1 MFSRIL
7 FPSVFALSVAL
18 SPIVASAGETVGV
31 QPAPLRGGITADSCF
46 VHIDSNQ
53 YTVNSTSLPRF
64 YHEIK
69 VGEPCGTGYEVEI
82 RYPEY
87 QNLSTGEL
95 KALRKLQKMGQL
107 ASDSDVCKDG
117 VTLLPEQVTT
127 GGLNM
132 ETRLSV
138 SRKQGYLGVSFSP
151 VVLHKG
157 QWKRILSCQ
166 LLVRPRTGAASPVA
180 APSSV
185 SAAESRWAAKSVLAE
200 GKWVKIRVSDEGIYQ
215 LTASDIQKM
224 GFTSLDKVKVY
235 GYGGLLQN
243 EVFAFPSVDERML
256 QTHTPDDLEEVPT
269 LTTSDG
275 RKLFW
280 AEGTVRYK
288 WNSGTQR
295 YTHIQN
301 HYSNYSYYFLTE
313 GDSPSSVQRLSEI
326 SLDEASA
333 ILEEVPAVAVY
344 EKDTYSWYCGGRGM
358 FDSHDFSTNSV
369 FSYRLTL
376 PQMSANGT
384 KTVEVRMGAS
394 AKGAASPFNISLNGT
409 KLGTFSVKG
418 YDESRASA
426 KAELFTFNRV
436 TTLQSD
442 LSNIFQF
449 TSQSNHS
456 ARLDYIRI
464 NYPRLLSIVDRPYS
478 FSPQK
483 SGTVA
488 LQVRNASGTSHVWR
502 IGQPGSPTA
511 EVPSTLSADGLLT
524 AVTSTPV
531 RRFVCFDESKDYASP
546 EYIGDVANQ
555 NLHGQEPVDYIII
568 VPASGKLVEQAERL
582 LKLHNVRS
590 GLTGRVVRAD
600 ELYNEFS
607 SGTPDANAYR
617 RYLKM
622 FYDRAGNDEQA
633 VPRFCL
639 LMGKASWDN
648 RLLTSATSK
657 YKADDLLLAF
667 EVDGN
672 ATDIGTIY
680 SFCTDD
686 FFGFLDDGEGSD
698 FGFGKLDIALGR
710 MSCLTAED
718 AERLVDKVEEYL
730 QNTNVGS
737 WKNTIVTLADN
748 GNANQHMSDAEA
760 AANAVER
767 AAPAFDIQR
776 VYWDRYTRTSS
787 ATGFTYPQATERLHQ
802 LMAEGALI
810 FNYSGHGSPGTI
822 SNSQVLKTNDFRKSY
837 ASGMPLW
844 VLASCEIYP
853 FDSEEESLAETSLYL
868 ANGGSIAFI
877 CATRGVYA
885 VKNTVLNRS
894 VTSLLLS
901 PRADGTY
908 NTMGEALQKSKVE
921 MVENGTENTLNKAKY
936 VFFGDP
942 ALHLS
947 LPTGRL
953 VLDSING
960 KAISDGAELTTL
972 PAGSMAVFAGH
983 VCTEGAGDAIDESF
997 KGTVTCTVYDCEEN
1011 VVCKNN
1017 AGEGNI
1023 TPFEFTERSKKI
1035 FQGTS
1040 DVEGGKFRFAF
1051 TVPRD
1056 ISYSD
1061 RPGRINL
1068 YAANTDHS
1076 REYHGFSET
1085 FCLNGTS
1092 SAQADTIPPKVMLY
1106 VNNIDNPDYTITDE
1120 NPVIIADI
1128 FDESGINNAGI
1139 GLGHDIEL
1147 VIDDDYTNYV
1157 NLKSSFNYDAG
1168 SYQKGQ
1174 IIYPLSGMNRG
1185 LHKVSLRVW
1194 DVSNNYSIT
1203 DAHFI
1208 VRSDYHSGMH
1218 TDGYITSTRN
1228 PASTQT
1234 SLITYFPEN
1243 AAEPGL
1249 VVYEVYDTRGRIVYK
1264 HCLNAEPSARSAIH
1278 QWDLCGND
1286 HQPLPDGLYFYR
1298 AVINSSNGRFE
1309 TDAQKIIISR

>member
-1 MFSRIL
+1 MLSRIL
-7 FPSVFALSVAL
+7 FSSVFAISVTL
-18 SPIVASAGETVGV
+18 SPIVASAVEAMGG
-31 QPAPLRGGITADSCF
+31 QPAPVQGGITSDSCF
-46 VHIDSNQ
+46 VHIDSNI
-53 YTVNSTSLPRF
+53 YIVSAESLPRF
-64 YHEIK
+64 YHEVK
-69 VGEPCGTGYEVEI
+69 VGQPCSAGYEVEI

-95 KALRKLQKMGQL
+95 KTLRKLQKSGQL
-107 ASDSDVCKDG
+107 ASDTDVVQNG
-117 VTLLPEQVTT
+117 TTLLPEQVTI
-127 GGLNM
+127 GGLNL

-138 SRKQGYLGVSFSP
+138 SRKQGYLGISFSP
-151 VVLHKG
+151 IVLHNG
-157 QWKRILSCQ
+157 RWKRILSCQ
-166 LLVRPRTGAASPVA
+166 LIIRPRTVASAPAPTPASVA
-180 APSSV
+180 AE
-185 SAAESRWAAKSVLAE
+185 ESRWREKSVLAE
-200 GKWVKIRVSDEGIYQ
+200 GKWVKIRVPEEGIYQ
-215 LTASDIQKM
+215 LTESDIQKM

-243 EVFAFPSVDERML
+243 EAFAFPNADERML

-295 YTHIQN
+295 YTHVQN

-313 GDSPSSVQRLSEI
+313 GEAPSTVQQLPEI

-344 EKDTYSWYCGGRGM
+344 ENDTYSWYSGGRSM

-394 AKGAASPFNISLNGT
+394 AKGTTSPFNLSLNGT

-418 YDESRASA
+418 YDESIASA

-436 TTLQSD
+436 TTLQPD
-442 LSNIFQF
+442 VSNIFQF

-456 ARLDYIRI
+456 ARLDYIRV
-464 NYPRLLSIVDRPYS
+464 NYTRQLSIVDTPYS

-483 SGTVA
+483 TGTVA
-488 LQVRNASGTSHVWR
+488 LQVRNASSSSHVWR
-502 IGQPGSPTA
+502 IGQPGNPTA
-511 EVPSTLSADGLLT
+511 EVPSICSADGVLT

-531 RRFVCFDESKDYASP
+531 RRFVCFDEKKNYASP
-546 EYIGDVANQ
+546 EYVEDVANQ
-555 NLHGQEPVDYIII
+555 NLHGQNPVDYIII

-582 LKLHNVRS
+582 LKLHNDRS

-622 FYDRAGNDEQA
+622 FYDRAGNDEKA

-657 YKADDLLLAF
+657 YKAEDLLLAF

-698 FGFGKLDIALGR
+698 FGEGKLDIALGR

-718 AERLVDKVEEYL
+718 AERLVDKVEQYL
-730 QNTNVGS
+730 QNTNVGN

-748 GNANQHMSDAEA
+748 GNENRHMNDAEA
-760 AANAVER
+760 AAKVVER
-767 AAPAFDIQR
+767 VAPAFDIQR

-822 SNSQVLKTNDFRKSY
+822 SKSQVLQTKDFRIAY
-837 ASGMPLW
+837 DSGMPLW

-868 ANGGSIAFI
+868 PNGGSIAFI

-885 VKNTVLNRS
+885 VSNTVLNRS

-921 MVENGTENTLNKAKY
+921 MVESSTEKSFNKAKY

-960 KAISDGAELTTL
+960 KAVSDGAELTTL
-972 PAGSMAVFAGH
+972 PAGSIAVFAGH
-983 VCTEGAGDAIDESF
+983 VSMDNEDDAVDESF
-997 KGTVTCTVYDCEEN
+997 KGTVSCTVYDCEEN
-1011 VVCKNN
+1011 VVCKDN
-1017 AGEGNI
+1017 AGDNV
-1023 TPFEFTERSKKI
+1023 TPYEFTERSKKI

-1040 DVEGGKFRFAF
+1040 NAEGGKFRFAF

-1068 YAANTDHS
+1068 YAANADHS
-1076 REYHGFSET
+1076 REYQGFSET

-1092 SAQADTIPPKVMLY
+1092 SAEADTIPPKVMLY
-1106 VNNIDNPDYTITDE
+1106 VNNIDNPDFAITDE
-1120 NPVIIADI
+1120 NPVVIADI

-1147 VIDDDYTNYV
+1147 VIDEDYTNYI
-1157 NLKSSFNYDAG
+1157 NLKSCFNYDAG

-1174 IIYPLSGMNRG
+1174 IVYPLSNMSRG

-1194 DVSNNYSIT
+1194 DVNNNYCVT

-1208 VRSDYHSGMH
+1208 VRSDYNSGMN

-1228 PASTQT
+1228 PASTET

-1249 VVYEVYDTRGRIVYK
+1249 VIFEVYDSRGRIVYK
-1264 HCLNAEPSARSAIH
+1264 HSTQAEPSARSSIH
-1278 QWDLCGND
+1278 RWDLCGND
-1286 HQPLPDGLYFYR
+1286 HQPLPNGLYFYR
-1298 AVINSSNGRFE
+1298 AVINSANGRFE